1 MRRVVM
7 ALRDRSELLEKSRFA
22 RDWERDSKKVRS
34 LDLVAKLR
42 AVFEGPVVV
51 GYIALR
57 SRMGC
62 AIASST
68 IRSMTS
74 P

>member
-1 MRRVVM
+1 MGRVVM
-7 ALRDRSELLEKSRFA
+7 FLRDRAELLEESRFA
-22 RDWERDSKKVRS
+22 HDRKRDSEELGP
-34 LDLVAKLR
+34 LDLVTKFR
-42 AVFEGPVVV
+42 AILEGLVMV

-68 IRSMTS
+68 IRSITS

>member
-1 MRRVVM
+1 MRRIEV
-7 ALRDRSELLEKSRFA
+7 AFCDGIELRKERGFGL
-22 RDWERDSKKVRS
+22 DWKCDSKKLGS
-34 LDLVAKLR
+34 LDLLSKFR
-42 AVFEGPVVV
+42 ALPERTVMV

-68 IRSMTS
+68 IRSIRS

>member
-1 MRRVVM
+1 MGGVVVL
-7 ALRDRSELLEKSRFA
+7 LRDRAEVFEKRGFA
-22 RDWERDSKKVRS
+22 GDWKRDSQKFGP
-34 LDLVAKLR
+34 LDFVAKFR
-42 AVFEGPVVV
+42 AVFERPVVI

-68 IRSMTS
+68 IRSITS

>member
-1 MRRVVM
+1 MGRVVM
-7 ALRDRSELLEKSRFA
+7 FLRDRAELLEESRFA
-22 RDWERDSKKVRS
+22 SDWKRDSEKLGP
-34 LDLVAKLR
+34 LDLVTKFR
-42 AVFEGPVVV
+42 TIFERPVMV

-68 IRSMTS
+68 IRSITS